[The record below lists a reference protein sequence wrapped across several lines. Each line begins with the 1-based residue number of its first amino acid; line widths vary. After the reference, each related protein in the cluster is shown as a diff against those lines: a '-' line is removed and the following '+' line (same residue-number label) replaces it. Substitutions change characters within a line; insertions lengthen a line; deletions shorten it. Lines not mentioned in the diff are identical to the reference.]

1 MKIAHLRRI
10 KVADTDPGNLFNSGP
25 DLDFSSVSYPDSVL
39 FLYEGSDPV
48 PDHLNPD
55 TPPLLPPGPVLM
67 LRHKS
72 HGIGIFNR
80 NDFRCQ
86 ENIRGIRIKVKCIPL
101 YGFTSREREC
111 EYREGR
117 NQSFGNK
124 FLLVRYHP
132 PPPLSGRDNKKV
144 VRKTKN
150 RDKLTN

>member
-1 MKIAHLRRI
+1 MNYHQFYNRLNQCLWFNFMKIAHLRRI

-101 YGFTSREREC
+101 YGFTSRERVWVQGRPESKF
-111 EYREGR
+111 RE
-117 NQSFGNK
+117 
-124 FLLVRYHP
+124 
-132 PPPLSGRDNKKV
+132 
-144 VRKTKN
+144 
-150 RDKLTN
+150 